1 MITRLTVRLCCGLLL
16 VFSTTLL
23 GCAVH
28 PYRAGVDLKTD
39 LDVALRP
46 GEAQVERGE
55 PVLLVDSIGWLIGAP
70 SKLLFLDHRIDNHD
84 VSAETEQALTQYLA
98 LNGLDRVKVHV
109 NRYDPGDDW
118 SRLFRNESVGGFW
131 KYTLGSIWVL
141 HDTLIPGRLIG
152 GDSYNPFTN
161 TIRLYS
167 DNPAIALREG
177 AHAKAIAQTKWKG
190 TATAAAMLPLV
201 PLFSESR
208 AVGDVLGYVAE
219 HRSDLEQEAYE
230 TLYPSYA
237 IGAPGALA
245 LGMTPVDRFLLQ
257 AAFAVPGHI
266 LGQVRSAQV
275 PDRRET
281 ALAGPRPRPPGS

>member
-1 MITRLTVRLCCGLLL
+1 M
-16 VFSTTLL
+16 
-23 GCAVH
+23 
-28 PYRAGVDLKTD
+28 
-39 LDVALRP
+39 
-46 GEAQVERGE
+46 
-55 PVLLVDSIGWLIGAP
+55 LLVDSIGWLIGAP

-118 SRLFRNESVGGFW
+118 SRLHRNESVGGLW
-131 KYTLGSIWVL
+131 RYTLGTIWVL

-177 AHAKAIAQTKWKG
+177 AHAKAIAQTEWKG
-190 TATAAAMLPLV
+190 TEAASALLP
-201 PLFSESR
+201 FGWFFTE
-208 AVGDVLGYVAE
+208 AQAIGDVIGYVAE
-219 HRSDLEQEAYE
+219 YRHDLEKEAYE

-237 IGAPGALA
+237 IGAPGAPGA
-245 LGMTPVDRFLLQ
+245 AIGVLGIPPENLLPLQ
-257 AAFAVPGHI
+257 AACAVAGHI
-266 LGQVRSAQV
+266 VGHVRSARI
-275 PDRRET
+275 PDHRET
-281 ALAGPRPRPPGS
+281 ARLEP

>member
-1 MITRLTVRLCCGLLL
+1 MLTRLTVRLGCGLLL

-39 LDVALRP
+39 LDVALQP

-70 SKLLFLDHRIDNHD
+70 SKLLFLDRRIDNHD

-98 LNGLDRVKVHV
+98 LNGLDRVKVQI
-109 NRYDPGDDW
+109 NRYDPGADW
-118 SRLFRNESVGGFW
+118 SRLVRNESVGGLWRF
-131 KYTLGSIWVL
+131 TLGTAWVL
-141 HDTLIPGRLIG
+141 YDTLVPGRLIG

-177 AHAKAIAQTKWKG
+177 AHAKAIAQTRWKG
-190 TATAAAMLPLV
+190 TATATAGLPLV
-201 PLFSESR
+201 PLFTESR
-208 AVGDVLGYVAE
+208 ALGDVFGYVAE
-219 HRSDLEQEAYE
+219 HRRDLEQEAYQ

-237 IGAPGALA
+237 IGAPGALS
-245 LGMTPVDRFLLQ
+245 LGMTPVDRYLLQ
-257 AAFAVPGHI
+257 AAFAIPGHI
-266 LGQVRSAQV
+266 LGQVRLAQI

-281 ALAGPRPRPPGS
+281 ALSSP